1 MLCPA
6 CLLVLSMA
14 ATNQLAN
21 NVALVAG
28 TRLVNLKASA
38 ATFVIPKKLWPSR
51 ELHNKSAI
59 YFFRYLC
66 CLLMV
71 CLLCKREGERMSQK
85 EKDKKER

>member
-1 MLCPA
+1 
-6 CLLVLSMA
+6 MA

-28 TRLVNLKASA
+28 TKLVNLKASA
-38 ATFVIPKKLWPSR
+38 ATFVIPKKMWPSR

-66 CLLMV
+66 LYSISIFIDV
-71 CLLCKREGERMSQK
+71 CLDALFGIWSNQKHEWNK
-85 EKDKKER
+85 EK

>member
-1 MLCPA
+1 
-6 CLLVLSMA
+6 MA

-66 CLLMV
+66 YLHMEEIDWLFN
-71 CLLCKREGERMSQK
+71 
-85 EKDKKER
+85 DF

>member
-1 MLCPA
+1 
-6 CLLVLSMA
+6 MA

-38 ATFVIPKKLWPSR
+38 ATFVIPKKLWPSH

-59 YFFRYLC
+59 YFFRYLW
-66 CLLMV
+66 LQLINVSSARQNHHIINPIV
-71 CLLCKREGERMSQK
+71 CGRHLDNNTLTMPSVE
-85 EKDKKER
+85 

>member
-1 MLCPA
+1 MLCRA

-38 ATFVIPKKLWPSR
+38 ATFLI
-51 ELHNKSAI
+51 
-59 YFFRYLC
+59 
-66 CLLMV
+66 
-71 CLLCKREGERMSQK
+71 QK
-85 EKDKKER
+85 NMAKP